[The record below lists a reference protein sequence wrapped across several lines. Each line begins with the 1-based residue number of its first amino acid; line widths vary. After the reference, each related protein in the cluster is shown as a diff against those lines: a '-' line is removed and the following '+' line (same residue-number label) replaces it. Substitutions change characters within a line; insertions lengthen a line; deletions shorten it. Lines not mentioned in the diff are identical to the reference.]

1 MISIGILSYNSPI
14 TLKNTLLSYKHC
26 GLLDLS
32 DDVFCVIQPSDK
44 VSQEVDVCN
53 QFGIKYYLEKT
64 NGMMLGGM
72 KRVFEESKYEVV
84 LRTENDFRV
93 HTHKDEV
100 YDIINHSERLIS
112 EEIIDLIRV
121 RSLKIPGHPITTKD
135 KYINNF
141 DDISKLDYSCY
152 CIDQPDKKFPEFI
165 KKYSETPRI
174 LTMDS
179 KNCGYTNNCFITSK
193 KFFKDAILKNSKG
206 DPHIEPDIDKIWSD
220 LNVKI
225 GISDGFLTHVRL
237 DGHNGCNCCHSDLGG
252 VSNTPKCNCCVT
264 NYKNNMNFVTD
275 ENGNDVSEFQTGNE
289 WIKYL

>member
-84 LRTENDFRV
+84 LWTENDFRV

-165 KKYSETPRI
+165 KKYNDNPKMYI
-174 LTMDS
+174 IDS
-179 KNCGYTNNCFITSK
+179 KFCGYSNNCFITSK
-193 KFFKDAILKNSKG
+193 KFFNEIILKYSNG
-206 DPHIEPDIDKIWSD
+206 NPHIEPDMDKIWGD
-220 LNVKI
+220 LGLRI
-225 GISDGFLTHVRL
+225 GISEGFLTHVRM
-237 DGHNGCNCCHSDLGG
+237 DGHNNCWCCHTDLGG
-252 VSNTPKCNCCVT
+252 ANNTPKCSCCVSEYIKDIGFT
-264 NYKNNMNFVTD
+264 TD
-275 ENGNDVSEFQTGNE
+275 NDGKDISQFQTGNE
-289 WIKYL
+289 WLKYV